1 MQVDNYNEMRDRFER
16 THRGA
21 EKFPGTTI
29 TYLSRRDTFVG
40 VYEDKKKHVCE
51 EKGPVILATED
62 FFFLGFDADF
72 QRHLR
77 NRQNQND
84 DVYLE
89 DPQLISSGS
98 KSIPRV

>member
-1 MQVDNYNEMRDRFER
+1 MALKNFPARRLR
-16 THRGA
+16 T
-21 EKFPGTTI
+21 
-29 TYLSRRDTFVG
+29 LSRRDTFVG
-40 VYEDKKKHVCE
+40 VYENKKKHVCE

-89 DPQLISSGS
+89 DPQLISSGPS
-98 KSIPRV
+98 PSHGFS